1 MYVLCSVNVSFIPQT
16 EVNNSCYDIQRLPS
30 AFVLFGACA
39 RSIQA
44 TDIICLQLV
53 SWLVAW
59 LVGWLVSWLVTHL
72 LSQSVRKLI
81 SWSVGQSVGQS
92 VSQSV
97 IQ

>member
-44 TDIICLQLV
+44 TDIIC
-53 SWLVAW
+53 W
-59 LVGWLVSWLVTHL
+59 LVGWLVG
-72 LSQSVRKLI
+72 
-81 SWSVGQSVGQS
+81 WSLTCS
-92 VSQSV
+92 VSLSV
-97 IQ
+97 S